1 MITWII
7 VLSWLAFIIVAINVG
22 FKIAFVHGLKKVGRW
37 CPRNKW
43 YFSEDR
49 NYAISFAWY
58 DTIAKAQEAG
68 RVRMRDLDK

>member
-1 MITWII
+1 MVTWII
-7 VLSWLAFIIVAINVG
+7 VLLWIAFVMLAINVG
-22 FKIAFVHGLKKVGRW
+22 FKIAFIHGLKKVGRW

-43 YFSEDR
+43 YLSEDS

-68 RVRMRDLDK
+68 RVRMGDMEN